1 MTFKPKN
8 MITIKLKKSIKKLNF
23 INKNLIIHYLN
34 NKKLFRLNNQR
45 FNNFYYHLIVIL
57 NLKKKFLKKNYI

>member
-8 MITIKLKKSIKKLNF
+8 MITTKLKKSIKKFNLLK
-23 INKNLIIHYLN
+23 KNLIIHYLN
-34 NKKLFRLNNQR
+34 NKNLFRLNNQR
-45 FNNFYYHLIVIL
+45 FNNFYYHQIAIL

>member
-8 MITIKLKKSIKKLNF
+8 MIIIKLKKSIKKFNLLK
-23 INKNLIIHYLN
+23 KNIIIHYLN
-34 NKKLFRLNNQR
+34 NKILFRLNNQR

-57 NLKKKFLKKNYI
+57 NLKKKYL